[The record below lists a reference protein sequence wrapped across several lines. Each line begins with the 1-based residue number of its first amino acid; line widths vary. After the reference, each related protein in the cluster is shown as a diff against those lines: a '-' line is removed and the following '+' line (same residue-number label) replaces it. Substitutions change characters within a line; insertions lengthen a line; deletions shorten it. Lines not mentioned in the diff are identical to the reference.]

1 MWQHC
6 LRDLSSFSIINH
18 LRSALT
24 CFALVH
30 ASTLFRCC
38 FGYLSER
45 RHLKQTPVFC
55 ENILE
60 NRSFPRNMHSGFK
73 EEPPLEICFQ
83 DVGEL
88 PSAGPSRYRKRRLS
102 AGKSSG
108 LRLPEVTESSIDAMN
123 RLLQHWGLEALSGR
137 FAEHMIDLNVLDYIL
152 DVDIVDLCRDMP
164 IRYRLVLRH
173 NLQNGY
179 HKNIFLGDQ
188 PDKQPHTIITFSK
201 DPNALSSNSP
211 DRRKKKKKK
220 SAADSMAHDTLGSDI
235 EPSSFVSVE
244 TAANNNDTSGT
255 ESGKED
261 ETNVRTMHQPQS
273 FPSEAPVTNYAL
285 KPNDYSS
292 EDENV
297 DEFNDKEP
305 DTSKV
310 EALRATGGELENAY
324 INYSDE
330 WTESN
335 SRNAEHDN
343 MLAQYFSPRLANMPI
358 GFTDC
363 AGYIPAFR
371 LKMFSDMTN
380 SDYLFVKSMMEDL
393 WPEGFAGR
401 SVTGRASNNA
411 SGRSGKATFPVP
423 PEQSPK
429 VPLETHKIEYI
440 RDRLLER
447 RIILGDDRIKAIHD
461 CKQANKLMARVIIN
475 WNHKSR

>member
-1 MWQHC
+1 MHFSEDIIFIC
-6 LRDLSSFSIINH
+6 LSK
-18 LRSALT
+18 
-24 CFALVH
+24 
-30 ASTLFRCC
+30 CC
-38 FGYLSER
+38 LGA
-45 RHLKQTPVFC
+45 KIQNVC
-55 ENILE
+55 IA
-60 NRSFPRNMHSGFK
+60 
-73 EEPPLEICFQ
+73 CFQ
-83 DVGEL
+83 
-88 PSAGPSRYRKRRLS
+88 
-102 AGKSSG
+102 
-108 LRLPEVTESSIDAMN
+108 
-123 RLLQHWGLEALSGR
+123 
-137 FAEHMIDLNVLDYIL
+137 
-152 DVDIVDLCRDMP
+152 
-164 IRYRLVLRH
+164 
-173 NLQNGY
+173 
-179 HKNIFLGDQ
+179 
-188 PDKQPHTIITFSK
+188 
-201 DPNALSSNSP
+201 
-211 DRRKKKKKK
+211 
-220 SAADSMAHDTLGSDI
+220 
-235 EPSSFVSVE
+235 
-244 TAANNNDTSGT
+244 
-255 ESGKED
+255 
-261 ETNVRTMHQPQS
+261 TNVRTMHQPQS

-305 DTSKV
+305 DTSEV

-440 RDRLLER
+440 RGETLAVSAILSIETKLAVNYFYSVDRLLER